1 MGIEEVEKVLEAI
14 ERKFKGTKEL
24 FKARPH
30 TPKVPK
36 TNLPMMT
43 YYMEVPSACTEKELF
58 GKKIAGAQ
66 EIKIEFHFADEALS
80 IQRISSP
87 HIFALETEQTYQL
100 LPLDDLI
107 GDKLTTLGPNTI
119 GIPMDRADEQ
129 IKQIYDIF
137 WLLEFNRDNIDF
149 SRIEES
155 FLARAESEARQ
166 RSLTVNI
173 TDIFSDMMAQIKQLS
188 VMDLENDKS
197 LLKRTNDFQS
207 LYVRKGLNRS
217 SADWAIIGA
226 KIHLLLGFLS
236 LNKDAKSPLDSL
248 FQCERTL
255 EFTHLKGAEKGML
268 TRQFKEEF
276 SKDFEKYSDHPAKV
290 LKGKSPA
297 RILWAVANTDNVEEL
312 ASWISNFIEKEK

>member
-1 MGIEEVEKVLEAI
+1 
-14 ERKFKGTKEL
+14 
-24 FKARPH
+24 
-30 TPKVPK
+30 
-36 TNLPMMT
+36 
-43 YYMEVPSACTEKELF
+43 
-58 GKKIAGAQ
+58 
-66 EIKIEFHFADEALS
+66 
-80 IQRISSP
+80 
-87 HIFALETEQTYQL
+87 LETEQTYQL

-119 GIPMDRADEQ
+119 GIPMDRVDEQ

-173 TDIFSDMMAQIKQLS
+173 TDIFSDMMAQMKQLS
-188 VMDLENDKS
+188 IMDLEKDKV
-197 LLKRTNDFQS
+197 LLKRINDFQS

-236 LNKDAKSPLDSL
+236 LNKDAKIPLDSL
-248 FQCERTL
+248 FQCERIL
-255 EFTHLKGAEKGML
+255 EFTHLEGTEKGRL
-268 TRQFKEEF
+268 ARRFREEF

-290 LKGKSPA
+290 FKGKSPA